1 MIEPSSP
8 PLAKNDPPKNKIKL
22 VAGGVYLLRDSA
34 IAIPDSDKAGNRTDH
49 PFRVVILLSNQT
61 VCNSIACPVVTIVPL
76 SSKHAP
82 RAETDQIIQ
91 HSAKNGLHY
100 DSRIMFGYM
109 QPVVKDEF
117 ERQIGEIEQADW
129 DRIMAKIVWNLDH

>member
-1 MIEPSSP
+1 MTEPSEPHPKEESP
-8 PLAKNDPPKNKIKL
+8 KTKIKL

-34 IAIPDSDKAGNRTDH
+34 IALPDSDKAGNRTDH

-61 VCNSIACPVVTIVPL
+61 VCNSIACPIVTVVPL
-76 SSKHAP
+76 SSKLTP
-82 RAETDQIIQ
+82 RAETDSIIQ

-109 QPVVKDEF
+109 QPILKDEF
-117 ERQIGEIEQADW
+117 ERQIGEIEQTDW